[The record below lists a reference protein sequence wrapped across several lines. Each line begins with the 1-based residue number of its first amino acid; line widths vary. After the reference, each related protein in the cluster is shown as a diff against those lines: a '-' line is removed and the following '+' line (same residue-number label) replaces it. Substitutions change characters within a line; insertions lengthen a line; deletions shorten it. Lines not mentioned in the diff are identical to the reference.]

1 MSGIEKYD
9 LTEEEFENSLKMAE
23 LAILMPMRPAEKP
36 KSVFIISQAGGGKT
50 GLRRFVESENFQ
62 KSPENIFVGIDPD
75 EIAVYHKYYEKII
88 REYPRESYM
97 QLQKFV
103 KPALDG
109 YLRQRAV
116 QLRTN
121 LMQEGT
127 FGTTDGYINILEFQ
141 RNGGKASIG
150 KIQDDGKREQIQ
162 VPGGYDIEIDILA
175 VDRFESLLS
184 SYEREQYFIESNLP
198 PRAVTAENHDRAYFN
213 LLKTTQEVENRG
225 LYDTM
230 RVFKRGKS
238 ETEPELVYVSGEKQY
253 PSITEC
259 IRQVRISERKRM
271 LEKPEAFLQ
280 RIENLKQRIKT
291 EVQRQKIDQLE
302 KEVIEELEKM
312 KNAR

>member
-23 LAILMPMRPAEKP
+23 LAILMPMRPSEKP

-88 REYPRESYM
+88 REYPRESYA

-127 FGTTDGYINILEFQ
+127 FGTTNGYIDILEFQ
-141 RNGGKASIG
+141 RNGGEASIG
-150 KIQDDGKREQIQ
+150 KIQENGDREKII

-184 SYEREQYFIESNLP
+184 
-198 PRAVTAENHDRAYFN
+198 
-213 LLKTTQEVENRG
+213 
-225 LYDTM
+225 
-230 RVFKRGKS
+230 
-238 ETEPELVYVSGEKQY
+238 
-253 PSITEC
+253 
-259 IRQVRISERKRM
+259 
-271 LEKPEAFLQ
+271 
-280 RIENLKQRIKT
+280 
-291 EVQRQKIDQLE
+291 
-302 KEVIEELEKM
+302 
-312 KNAR
+312 